1 MSSPSS
7 PTAKLVN
14 PPTDSRA
21 TLLIFNEQNRLGL
34 VDGPNG
40 KTTPW
45 VLEEVSGDPDQ
56 RLRERLS
63 EAGSRL
69 KPYFQGV
76 VAKGNAVFFAK
87 AESREFPE
95 MEWHPLEGLST
106 GQSSLA
112 PRLREVI
119 NLARAR
125 SIEIPYLDFR
135 RHDFVYKFRSEQQR
149 NKGIY
154 QNDEES
160 RRLYQSQ
167 LCEVI
172 KATRRR
178 KENRSDRPA
187 RLDFGPVVYYLPSH
201 FGFCLGVQNAIERA
215 YETLAEHPEKRV
227 FMLSELIHNPFVNED
242 LRRRGLLFLQ
252 NDKGVPVVNPETG
265 ADFWDEL
272 TLEDIVVIPA
282 FGATIEDKRQ
292 LIEKGLELNRYDATC
307 MLVEKVWKAA
317 KRYGEA
323 GFTVIIHGK
332 AEHEETKAT
341 FSNSS
346 RFAPC
351 VVIRNLEEA
360 QRLGEI
366 ISMEPGEEKR
376 RRFAVAGFRHTAGF
390 CPEKDLER
398 IAVVNQTTLL
408 RNETLTIITYFQG
421 LYGEKYGAEAV
432 GEHVNGQSRG
442 DTLCY
447 ATQVNQDALSRT
459 LEEPIDVALV
469 AGGKN
474 SSNTFQLY
482 RICRDRFGK
491 RAFYIQ
497 SEGNLRSTEEVRH
510 YHFPYDPADAMAGK
524 EEALPFLN
532 GLGKAPGEPFRI
544 LLTGGASCPDGI
556 IQQIITRINGF
567 FPEDAL
573 RSIES
578 VLDGIESPERGGDHH
593 EN

>member
-1 MSSPSS
+1 ML
-7 PTAKLVN
+7 LV
-14 PPTDSRA
+14 
-21 TLLIFNEQNRLGL
+21 FNEKNRLG
-34 VDGPNG
+34 VVTGPRG

-45 VLEEVSGDPDQ
+45 LLDAEGGDPDH
-56 RLRERLS
+56 RLRKRLS
-63 EAGSRL
+63 EEGLELR
-69 KPYFQGV
+69 PHFQGI
-76 VAKGNAVFFAK
+76 APGGRAVFFAK
-87 AESREFPE
+87 VEAGSMPDL
-95 MEWHPLEGLST
+95 EWQPLEALKTNAGN
-106 GQSSLA
+106 LA
-112 PRLREVI
+112 PELGSVI
-119 NLARAR
+119 DLARDR

-149 NKGIY
+149 NKEIY
-154 QNDEES
+154 QNDEAS
-160 RRLYQSQ
+160 RRLYQSR

-187 RLDFGPVVYYLPSH
+187 CLDFGPVVYYLPSH

-215 YETLAEHPEKRV
+215 YETLAEHPGERV

-252 NDKGVPVVNPETG
+252 DDKGVPAVNPETG
-265 ADFWDEL
+265 LQYWDEL
-272 TLEDIVVIPA
+272 TPEDIVVIPA
-282 FGATIEDKRQ
+282 FGATIEDKRR

-323 GFTVIIHGK
+323 GYTVIIHGK

-341 FSNSS
+341 FSSSS
-346 RFAPC
+346 RYAPC
-351 VVIRNLEEA
+351 LVIRNLDEA
-360 QRLGEI
+360 RRLGEVI
-366 ISMEPGEEKR
+366 AIEDLDEKR
-376 RRFAVAGFRHTAGF
+376 RRFEAEDFVHTSGF
-390 CPEKDLER
+390 CPERDLER

-408 RNETLTIITYFQG
+408 RNETLKIIRYLET
-421 LYGEKYGAEAV
+421 LYGEKFGADAV

-474 SSNTFQLY
+474 SSNTYQLY
-482 RICRDRFGK
+482 RICRERFGD

-497 SEGNLRSTEEVRH
+497 SEENLRSPSEVRH
-510 YHFPYDPADAMAGK
+510 YHFPYDPEDPMAGK
-524 EEALPFLN
+524 EEALPFFD
-532 GLGKAPGEPFRI
+532 GLEKAPGEPVRI

-567 FPEDAL
+567 FPEDSL
-573 RSIES
+573 NSMES
-578 VLDGIESPERGGDHH
+578 VLEAAERAEADEETDGEGD
-593 EN
+593 